1 MACQR
6 LRNNLTRKKS
16 DEVFQSDSLLRRCLT
31 TIDLTS
37 LGVGTV
43 VGAGLYVVA
52 GELARD
58 IAGPAVVLSFL
69 LASLS
74 ALLCASFYAEFGCRI
89 PKAGSA
95 YIYTYV
101 ALGEI
106 WAFVVGW
113 NIILEYII
121 GGASLARACSEY
133 IDTVFHGEI
142 YHFFMNGIA
151 TWNYAAIGPF
161 PDLLAFGLVVV
172 VVILVCLG
180 TRLSANVQ
188 KVVTAGNFLVVLF
201 MIVYGLFFAN
211 FENWTNDFAPYGT
224 RGVLRGAASAFYAF
238 AGFDVVTTAAEEAVN
253 PQTNIPLSLILT
265 VTISTMAYFGVATIL
280 TLMLPYY
287 QLDAFAPLA
296 QAFAQGNFPAA
307 KYIIAVG
314 GICATLSALVCVVF
328 SPSRIIYSMSTD
340 GLLFRWFSHV
350 NNKTH
355 APVRATITVGCL
367 TALMAMIFDINQLV
381 ELLSIGT
388 LLAYTMVAISVL
400 VSRYQPGVQSV
411 YANSASETSTR
422 TGQWILNLCTKS
434 NEPQHDST
442 LQISQTAAYQP
453 ITDEEKP
460 LNDNDDDFKREA
472 NESTAFCVK
481 LSVFFLVA
489 GIAGLAVF
497 LTYCFERISEGEWW
511 AVFLICVFSGTIVV
525 SLVAIQLQPRN
536 SATFPFMVP
545 GVPYIPAITIFINA
559 VLMANLHWTTYV
571 RFGVWMILG
580 FILYLFYGYQHSTEA
595 IKPANQ
601 REGEFFLPET
611 PNIQKVVNKPQIQ

>member
-6 LRNNLTRKKS
+6 LRDNLTRKKS
-16 DEVFQSDSLLRRCLT
+16 DEVCQSDSLLRRCLT

-43 VGAGLYVVA
+43 IGAGLYVVT

-69 LASLS
+69 LASIS
-74 ALLCASFYAEFGCRI
+74 AMLCASFYAEFGCRI

-121 GGASLARACSEY
+121 AGASLARACSEY

-142 YHFFMNGIA
+142 YHFFMNDIA

-161 PDLLAFGLVVV
+161 PDFLAFGLVVA

-188 KVVTAGNFLVVLF
+188 KVLAAGNFLVILF

-211 FENWTNDFAPYGT
+211 FENWTKDFAPYGT

-238 AGFDVVTTAAEEAVN
+238 GGFDVITTAAEEAVN

-265 VTISTMAYFGVATIL
+265 VTISTMAYFGVATTL
-280 TLMLPYY
+280 TLMLPYH

-314 GICATLSALVCVVF
+314 GICATISALVCAVF
-328 SPSRIIYSMSTD
+328 SPSRIVYSMSVD

-350 NNKTH
+350 NDKTH
-355 APVRATITVGCL
+355 APVRATITAGCL

-400 VSRYQPGVQSV
+400 
-411 YANSASETSTR
+411 
-422 TGQWILNLCTKS
+422 
-434 NEPQHDST
+434 
-442 LQISQTAAYQP
+442 TAAYQP

-489 GIAGLAVF
+489 GIAGLAVV
-497 LTYCFERISEGEWW
+497 LTYSFEYIAKGEWW
-511 AVFLICVFSGTIVV
+511 AIFLICLFSGTIIV

-601 REGEFFLPET
+601 QEGEFFLPET
-611 PNIQKVVNKPQIQ
+611 PSIQSIVNKPQITLK